1 MNISDICFNLSWLE
15 PLLPLQTNSHN
26 QCKMKELEY
35 LQMTFALLCV
45 SWFLK
50 LYLTVCD
57 QNGNKNILL
66 SSSVIFATLSRQGI
80 NYDPVL
86 KKDPDNFALLNDP
99 STLRSK
105 ENEHQGKGYGG
116 GGGHAFEDV

>member
-1 MNISDICFNLSWLE
+1 MI
-15 PLLPLQTNSHN
+15 
-26 QCKMKELEY
+26 
-35 LQMTFALLCV
+35 FALLCV